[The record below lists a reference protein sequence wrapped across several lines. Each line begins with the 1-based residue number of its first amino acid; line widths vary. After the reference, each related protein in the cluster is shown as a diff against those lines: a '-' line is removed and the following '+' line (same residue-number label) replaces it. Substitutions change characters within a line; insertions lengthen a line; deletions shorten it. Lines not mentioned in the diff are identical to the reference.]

1 MDTYTLLNSMI
12 IGSIGTAFFIYG
24 KKQAKYIPMLTGLS
38 FFILPYFISN
48 GIVLW
53 VVVIA
58 ILAANYFLRE
68 Q

>member
-1 MDTYTLLNSMI
+1 MDTYTLLNSII

-38 FFILPYFISN
+38 FFILPYFITSN
-48 GIVLW
+48 IALW
-53 VVVIA
+53 LIVIA
-58 ILAANYFLRE
+58 ILGANYFLRE